1 MKQVFPMFR
10 RPHSPR
16 PATTRPPFAPPFAPP
31 PRASERDTPEDEAE
45 AEAEDEGSWLELRA
59 GRPSADGWVFAEAA
73 AVVGLLPP
81 LILLALL
88 PRVGGR
94 PSTLAAEEAVAV
106 AAEAG
111 A

>member
-16 PATTRPPFAPPFAPP
+16 PATTRPPFAPPFVP
-31 PRASERDTPEDEAE
+31 PRAFERDTPEDEAE

-59 GRPSADGWVFAEAA
+59 GRPSADGCWTDADAA
-73 AVVGLLPP
+73 AVGLLPP
-81 LILLALL
+81 LILLAWL

-94 PSTLAAEEAVAV
+94 PSTLAEEAAAAAAEEA
-106 AAEAG
+106 G

>member
-59 GRPSADGWVFAEAA
+59 GRPSADGWVDAEAA
-73 AVVGLLPP
+73 AVGLLPP